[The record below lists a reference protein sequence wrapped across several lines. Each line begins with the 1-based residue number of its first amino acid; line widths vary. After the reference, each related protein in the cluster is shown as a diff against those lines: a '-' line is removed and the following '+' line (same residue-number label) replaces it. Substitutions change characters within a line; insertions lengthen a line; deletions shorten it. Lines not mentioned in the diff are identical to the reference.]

1 MIVIMTHSLLRI
13 HINKSAGV
21 IMTERCSEKALLKTL
36 HVLPHLIPAATL
48 QLHPAINSILQV
60 KKWKL
65 REVR

>member
-1 MIVIMTHSLLRI
+1 
-13 HINKSAGV
+13 
-21 IMTERCSEKALLKTL
+21 MTERCSEKALLKTL